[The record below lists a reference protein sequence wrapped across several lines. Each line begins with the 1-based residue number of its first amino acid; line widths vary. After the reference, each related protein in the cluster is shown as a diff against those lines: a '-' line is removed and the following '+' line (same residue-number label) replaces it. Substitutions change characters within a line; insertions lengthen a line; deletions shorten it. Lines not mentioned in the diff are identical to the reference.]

1 MWNVVSQSI
10 YYIPLSLY
18 SEETL
23 PIMGTSKKVRRNK
36 RKRDNINR
44 NINKKNTRKNKIK
57 GECVP
62 LLVWCPA
69 STQVIFLV
77 GILVYFLV
85 NFPSQAIKQFDIKTL
100 QTLAAFSWTFPIML
114 KAIHKFPHPAFPHRP
129 LHWWHLEIGY
139 LSGSIQVILTAL
151 NAPIS
156 VKHSNMAW
164 VFCSTLSCVW
174 FSVTFHSLC
183 KSFSFYY

>member
-62 LLVWCPA
+62 LLV
-69 STQVIFLV
+69 
-77 GILVYFLV
+77 
-85 NFPSQAIKQFDIKTL
+85 
-100 QTLAAFSWTFPIML
+100 
-114 KAIHKFPHPAFPHRP
+114 
-129 LHWWHLEIGY
+129 
-139 LSGSIQVILTAL
+139 
-151 NAPIS
+151 
-156 VKHSNMAW
+156 
-164 VFCSTLSCVW
+164 
-174 FSVTFHSLC
+174 
-183 KSFSFYY
+183 